1 MAIKSFAKVIKKR
14 SLATGR
20 SKAFVKIENEQN
32 LFDGYNQ
39 IICYIPNT

>member
-1 MAIKSFAKVIKKR
+1 MTNKSAAKIIKKR

-32 LFDGYNQ
+32 F
-39 IICYIPNT
+39 I

>member
-1 MAIKSFAKVIKKR
+1 VWNYGAKIIKSTHCVKKR

-32 LFDGYNQ
+32 F
-39 IICYIPNT
+39 I